1 MARMAK
7 VDYKKEKIP
16 VSCTG
21 KMKDDIEKEA
31 ERLGISAPGLLRIL
45 FVKFGKSLRPE
56 DL

>member
-7 VDYKKEKIP
+7 VDYKKKKIP
-16 VSCTG
+16 VSCTR
-21 KMKDDIEKEA
+21 KMKDEIEKEA

-45 FVKFGKSLRPE
+45 FVKYGKSLRPE